1 MLDFDQALSDCLLRQ
16 EAGRRVTEDEATLF
30 IFEKLAELLGAVVDD
45 HVALDTAGL
54 DARADVR
61 AVLIALGNFAARNG
75 RPDLLPILHGASR
88 KLMDEADTKS
98 ASG

>member
-1 MLDFDQALSDCLLRQ
+1 MTQ
-16 EAGRRVTEDEATLF
+16 DEATLF

-45 HVALDTAGL
+45 HVALDAAGL
-54 DARADVR
+54 EARADVR
-61 AVLIALGNFAARNG
+61 AVLIALGNFAARSG

-88 KLMDEADTKS
+88 RLMDETDAKT

>member
-1 MLDFDQALSDCLLRQ
+1 MTQ
-16 EAGRRVTEDEATLF
+16 DEATLF

-45 HVALDTAGL
+45 HVELDTAGL

-75 RPDLLPILHGASR
+75 PPDLLPLLHGASR
-88 KLMDEADTKS
+88 RLMDETDAKT